1 MSVVLDTDVASLLL
15 KQRLPAQLAS
25 RLNGQPII
33 ITFVTLA
40 ELTQW
45 AELRRWGTARR
56 ASLQSWVDDVP
67 VLPGAEAVASR
78 WGIISAN
85 ARRRGR
91 PRPQNDT
98 WVAACCLE
106 YELLLA
112 TRNTKDFDDFV
123 EHEGLVLISG

>member
-1 MSVVLDTDVASLLL
+1 MTVVLDTDVASLLL
-15 KQRLPAQLAS
+15 KKRLPTRLAA
-25 RLNGQPII
+25 RLDREPVC

-45 AELRRWGTARR
+45 ADLRRWGPARR
-56 ASLQSWVDDVP
+56 ASLQNWLDGMP
-67 VLPGAEAVASR
+67 VLPGGEAVASC

-106 YELLLA
+106 YELPLT
-112 TRNTKDFDDFV
+112 TRNTKDFVDFV
-123 EHEGLVLISG
+123 EHEGLVVISG

>member
-1 MSVVLDTDVASLLL
+1 VSVVLDTDVASLLL

-106 YELLLA
+106 YELPLA

>member
-1 MSVVLDTDVASLLL
+1 MG
-15 KQRLPAQLAS
+15 R
-25 RLNGQPII
+25 
-33 ITFVTLA
+33 
-40 ELTQW
+40 
-45 AELRRWGTARR
+45 TAPLGHSEA

-106 YELLLA
+106 YELPLA

>member
-1 MSVVLDTDVASLLL
+1 MTVVLDTDVASLLI
-15 KQRLPAQLAS
+15 KQRLPAWLTA
-25 RLNGQPII
+25 RLDAEPLC

-56 ASLQSWVDDVP
+56 ASLHSWLDEVP
-67 VLPGAEAVASR
+67 VLPGSEAVASR
-78 WGIISAN
+78 WGAISAN

-106 YELLLA
+106 YELPLA

-123 EHEGLVLISG
+123 QHEGLIVIGS

>member
-1 MSVVLDTDVASLLL
+1 VSVVLDTDVASLLL

-67 VLPGAEAVASR
+67 VLPGAEVVASR